1 MKKNQLISSI
11 IAIILTLALIGCS
24 GGKPKENTVSED
36 PELQEIKNAVFDAYM
51 DKIIISEPDND
62 FNTSELEDYLKE
74 KGYSEENI
82 KKAMD
87 YGKNFYYVAYHIH
100 KYIDDKSIDEIKKN
114 LLDEKWLKDNNISS
128 TTFTEEEIENGEKLY
143 EYYKKLGIY

>member
-1 MKKNQLISSI
+1 MKKKKLISSI
-11 IAIILTLALIGCS
+11 IAVILILTLVGCS
-24 GGKPKENTVSED
+24 SDKPKEADVKED
-36 PELQEIKNAVFDAYM
+36 PELQEAKGVVLDVYM

-62 FNTSELEDYLKE
+62 FKPSELANYLRD

-82 KKAMD
+82 KKAID
-87 YGKNFYYVAYHIH
+87 YGNNVNYVGYHIS
-100 KYIDDKSIDEIKKN
+100 KNIDDKSIEEIKKN

-143 EYYKKLGIY
+143 EYFKEIGVY